1 MLTSNTQS
9 VMGFL
14 FLLGI
19 TLVLFIF
26 LKFLLIMEII
36 ASSIINPVY
45 QPIFLDVLLT
55 ILLCSTLLTPIVFIL
70 DINGNFPSSLN
81 VFNKV
86 SNKSL

>member
-1 MLTSNTQS
+1 M
-9 VMGFL
+9 
-14 FLLGI
+14 
-19 TLVLFIF
+19 
-26 LKFLLIMEII
+26 MEII

-55 ILLCSTLLTPIVFIL
+55 ILLYNTLLTPIVFIL

>member
-1 MLTSNTQS
+1 
-9 VMGFL
+9 
-14 FLLGI
+14 
-19 TLVLFIF
+19 
-26 LKFLLIMEII
+26 MEII

-55 ILLCSTLLTPIVFIL
+55 ILLCNTLLTPIVFIL
-70 DINGNFPSSLN
+70 DINGNFQSSLN